1 MESDCNA
8 NKAKTYTLM
17 KNDKYND
24 KKKVKKRMRFFFT
37 KGKTYLST
45 TNWDS
50 RGDALRACE
59 TESPVRGRL

>member
-24 KKKVKKRMRFFFT
+24 KKKVKNFFFFIQRENIFQ
-37 KGKTYLST
+37 Y
-45 TNWDS
+45 N
-50 RGDALRACE
+50 
-59 TESPVRGRL
+59 

>member
-8 NKAKTYTLM
+8 NKTKTNRLM

-24 KKKVKKRMRFFFT
+24 KKKVKKRKRFFFFT
-37 KGKTYLST
+37 KGYLST
-45 TNWDS
+45 TNWGS

>member
-8 NKAKTYTLM
+8 NKTKTNTLM

-24 KKKVKKRMRFFFT
+24 KKKVKKRMRFFFFY
-37 KGKTYLST
+37 KGIFKYS
-45 TNWDS
+45 NWGS

>member
-24 KKKVKKRMRFFFT
+24 KKKVKKRIRFFFFLQRE
-37 KGKTYLST
+37 KHI
-45 TNWDS
+45 
-50 RGDALRACE
+50 
-59 TESPVRGRL
+59 

>member
-24 KKKVKKRMRFFFT
+24 KKKVKKKNFFIQRENIFQ
-37 KGKTYLST
+37 Y
-45 TNWDS
+45 N
-50 RGDALRACE
+50 
-59 TESPVRGRL
+59 

>member
-24 KKKVKKRMRFFFT
+24 KKKVKNFFFFLY
-37 KGKTYLST
+37 KGKTYFSK
-45 TNWDS
+45 TNWDN
-50 RGDALRACE
+50 RGDE

>member
-24 KKKVKKRMRFFFT
+24 KKKVKKKLILY
-37 KGKTYLST
+37 KGKTYFST
-45 TNWDS
+45 TNWDN
-50 RGDALRACE
+50 RGDE

>member
-24 KKKVKKRMRFFFT
+24 KKKVKKRMSFFFT

-50 RGDALRACE
+50 RGDALRDCE

>member
-24 KKKVKKRMRFFFT
+24 KKKVTKKKFIQRENIFQ
-37 KGKTYLST
+37 Y
-45 TNWDS
+45 N
-50 RGDALRACE
+50 
-59 TESPVRGRL
+59 